1 MRLLIE
7 CTYVYDHP
15 NDNSGIQR
23 VVRNIVNNLDAVNSD
38 VPCIPVILKN
48 DKVYGVSS
56 LSPSKSSI
64 SNLQSWL
71 SHQHARL
78 SRLRHRV
85 WQYQARRERKWPF
98 HDSPFLR
105 VFLGLAC
112 RAFSLAL
119 ALPQKALAQIS
130 LRYVDKARANE
141 MEYLPGDVLVLL
153 DSSWHADFFPV
164 AERLKAQ
171 GVSIVSVI
179 YDLIPLTHPQ
189 FCDDGLVRVF
199 QHWFDWIART
209 ADGFIS
215 ISQTISDQVRQEAQ
229 WRLGRDVAAERWF
242 DYFHLGSE
250 LDLINE
256 KAVVRH
262 DVKRMFKNRSVYLM
276 VSTVEPRK
284 NHVYLLDAF
293 DKLWAEGVDVALCIV
308 GKVGWK
314 CEKLIERIKQHPE
327 LNRHLFMF
335 NDLSDREL
343 EYCYR
348 NARSLV
354 FPSYVEGFG
363 LPLVEAM
370 QRGLPA
376 MASDIPVF
384 REIGDDAMAYFGLSD
399 PESLCRLV
407 RRFESTGQFPSVA
420 GFADWS
426 WLTWKD
432 SANQL
437 IERVLRHTRESRRED
452 GSVVASHAVIGRS

>member
-15 NDNSGIQR
+15 GDNSGIQR
-23 VVRNIVNNLDAVNSD
+23 VVRNIVNNLHAVNTD

-48 DKVYGVSS
+48 DKVYAVNNLGPSRSS
-56 LSPSKSSI
+56 L

-85 WQYQARRERKWPF
+85 WEYKSRRERKWPY
-98 HDSPFLR
+98 HTSPMLR
-105 VFLGLAC
+105 FFLGSLC
-112 RAFSLAL
+112 RGFSLSL

-130 LRYVDKARANE
+130 LRYVDKARATE
-141 MEYLPGDVLVLL
+141 MDYRPGDVLVLL

-164 AERLKAQ
+164 AERLKAD
-171 GVSIVSVI
+171 GVGIVSVI

-199 QHWFDWIART
+199 ERWFDWIART
-209 ADGFIS
+209 ADGFIA
-215 ISQTISDQVRQEAQ
+215 ISQTISGQVRQEAQ
-229 WRLGRDVAAERWF
+229 WRLGRDVAAQRWF

-250 LDLINE
+250 LDLVNE

-262 DVKRMFKNRSVYLM
+262 EVRSLFKQRSVYLM

-293 DKLWAEGVDVALCIV
+293 DKLWAEGLDVSLCIV
-308 GKVGWK
+308 GKIGWK
-314 CEKLIERIKQHPE
+314 CEKLIERVRQHKE

-343 EYCYR
+343 EHCYR

-370 QRGLPA
+370 QRGLPV

-384 REIGDDAMAYFGLSD
+384 REIGDDAMAYFGLSE

-407 RRFESTGQFPSVA
+407 RRFESTGQFPSA
-420 GFADWS
+420 APFTDWN
-426 WLTWKD
+426 WLSWKD

-437 IERVLRHTRESRRED
+437 VERVVAHTRQSRSEE
-452 GSVVASHAVIGRS
+452 GPVVARHVALGRA